1 MNQTMRHG
9 VLWVGAMQK
18 LLVMAL
24 HGFIALHN
32 KSKQALVLGSQLT
45 PEVANKVPAT
55 LRLLFAYK

>member
-1 MNQTMRHG
+1 
-9 VLWVGAMQK
+9 MQK

-32 KSKQALVLGSQLT
+32 KSKQALLLDGHLT
-45 PEVANKVPAT
+45 PEVAKKAPAT